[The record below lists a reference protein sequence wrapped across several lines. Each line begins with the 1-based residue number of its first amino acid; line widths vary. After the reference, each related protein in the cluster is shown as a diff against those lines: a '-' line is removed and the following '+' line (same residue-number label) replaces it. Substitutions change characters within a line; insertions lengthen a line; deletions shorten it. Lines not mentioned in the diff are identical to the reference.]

1 MNRDLEIAF
10 VQDAMLFQG
19 GADKVVAAAL
29 DVFPQAHLYTLMY
42 KPEPYKGTIFEEH
55 PIHSSFLDR
64 LPGAHRHHRLFLPLM
79 PLALAQFDLRR
90 FDIVIAFSYAV
101 AHAVPTRPDQLHIS
115 YMHTPMRY
123 AWQPHLVS
131 QIFPGS
137 SEIPFR
143 LVGSLLSL
151 FRLWDRAMTRRS
163 DYFIA
168 NSNNTADLIWKAYHR
183 QADVLYPPVETA
195 CFYPRQPREN
205 YYIAVS
211 RLIGHKRLDLVVRA
225 FTLLGLPLL
234 VVGEGPEEDHLRS
247 LAGPNVEFLGW
258 LSQDRLACYLGRAK
272 AFVHASEEDF
282 GIAIGE
288 AQASGCPVVTFKRG
302 ASSEIVGDG
311 ITGLLFAE
319 QNVECLVETVQRFEQ
334 EGVAAPPELIQ
345 SRTQRFNQDC
355 FKQSF
360 KAVVMNR
367 WTEFEK
373 KLSTVSCQP
382 SAYPRR
388 ISSAN
393 LGNNSYGCSSVPGT
407 LSRHQ

>member
-79 PLALAQFDLRR
+79 PLALEQLDLRR
-90 FDIVIAFSYAV
+90 FDVVIAFSYAV

-131 QIFPGS
+131 QISPGS

-143 LVGSLLSL
+143 LAGSLLSL

-163 DYFIA
+163 NYFIA
-168 NSNNTADLIWKAYHR
+168 NSNSTADLIRKAYHR
-183 QADVLYPPVETA
+183 QAEVLYPPVETA
-195 CFYPRQPREN
+195 CFYPRQPRGD

-225 FTLLGLPLL
+225 FTFLGLPLI
-234 VVGEGPEEDHLRS
+234 VVGEGPEEDHLRA
-247 LAGPNVEFLGW
+247 LAGPNVKFVGW
-258 LSQDRLACYLGRAK
+258 LSQDRLACFLGRAK

-282 GIAIGE
+282 GIAIAE
-288 AQASGCPVVTFKRG
+288 AQASGCPVVTLKRG
-302 ASSEIVGDG
+302 ASSEVVMDG
-311 ITGLLFAE
+311 RTGLLFPD
-319 QNVECLVETVQRFEQ
+319 QNVECLAETVQ
-334 EGVAAPPELIQ
+334 
-345 SRTQRFNQDC
+345 
-355 FKQSF
+355 
-360 KAVVMNR
+360 
-367 WTEFEK
+367 WFEK
-373 KLSTVSCQP
+373 KGVADSPEQIRSQALRFNRDIFKQGFEAIVTEKWAEFNEMRSALSYP
-382 SAYPRR
+382 LSAS
-388 ISSAN
+388 I
-393 LGNNSYGCSSVPGT
+393 
-407 LSRHQ
+407 